1 MVVGEMPSSVD
12 LLVVGGGPGG
22 YVAAIAAAQLG
33 RQVVV
38 VDSLG
43 EAGLGGVCVNVGCIP
58 SKALIELAHATH
70 GVSDW
75 TNRGMKIASQPTV
88 DMKDFQTW
96 KTEVVTGLN
105 GGVRQLLKTAGVEVR
120 QGFFRFTRKDQ
131 GVLEFGDAP
140 PTHIQFKNCIIATG
154 SRPTMI
160 PALPHDGKR
169 ILDSSDVLALDVLPK
184 SIAIVGGGYIGVELG
199 TALAQ
204 LGSKVVMIEA
214 GDRLLPALPST
225 LVSPVA
231 KRLGEIGVDV
241 RVKTTVVSDD
251 GKALTV
257 VNDGVNSTIDV
268 DYVVVAIGR
277 TPNTDDIGLEVL
289 GVTPNA
295 RGILEVG
302 PDLLVT
308 PKIAAIGDITPG
320 PALAHKASA
329 EAHVAAEV
337 LSGHDAKFDPTAI
350 PAVVFSDPE
359 IAMTG
364 LTVDEAKEAGYQ
376 AVGSMFPM
384 AASGR
389 AFTLGD
395 KAGFA
400 QIVHTPEG
408 VLLGAQVVGAH
419 ASEYIAEVT
428 LAIEMGASL
437 QDLADTIHPHPSM
450 SETLPEAARVGL
462 GHPIHVSPKRQR
474 NT

>member
-1 MVVGEMPSSVD
+1 KISAQPS
-12 LLVVGGGPGG
+12 
-22 YVAAIAAAQLG
+22 
-33 RQVVV
+33 
-38 VDSLG
+38 
-43 EAGLGGVCVNVGCIP
+43 
-58 SKALIELAHATH
+58 
-70 GVSDW
+70 
-75 TNRGMKIASQPTV
+75 V

-131 GVLEFGDAP
+131 GVLEFGEAP
-140 PTHIQFKNCIIATG
+140 PTHIQFNNAIIATG

-160 PALPHDGKR
+160 AELPHDGIR
-169 ILDSSDVLALDVLPK
+169 ILDSSDVLSLDVLPK
-184 SIAIVGGGYIGVELG
+184 TIAIVGAGYIGVELG

-204 LGSKVVMIEA
+204 LGSTVFMIEA
-214 GDRLLPALPST
+214 GERILPALPAT
-225 LVSPVA
+225 LVAPVVR
-231 KRLGEIGVDV
+231 RLAEIGVEV
-241 RVKTTVVSDD
+241 RTKTTVVSDD

-257 VNDGVNSTIDV
+257 ITEGATSQIAV

-277 TPNTDDIGLEVL
+277 TPNTDDLGLEVI
-289 GVTPNA
+289 GVKPNA

-302 PDLLVT
+302 ADLLVT

-337 LSGHDAKFDPTAI
+337 LSGHAARFDPTAI
-350 PAVVFSDPE
+350 PAVIFSDPE

-364 LTVDEAKEAGYQ
+364 LTLEEASAAGYSAQ
-376 AVGSMFPM
+376 VAMFPM

-400 QIVHTPEG
+400 QLVHTTAG
-408 VLLGAQVVGAH
+408 VVLGAQIVGPR

-462 GHPIHVSPKRQR
+462 GFPIHVSPKRQR
-474 NT
+474 NNSEGK

>member
-1 MVVGEMPSSVD
+1 MPSSVD
-12 LLVVGGGPGG
+12 LLVIGGGPGG

-33 RQVVV
+33 RQVVL
-38 VDSLG
+38 VDAEG
-43 EAGLGGVCVNVGCIP
+43 EAGLGGVCVNEGCIP
-58 SKALIELAHATH
+58 SKALIGLAHATH
-70 GVSDW
+70 DISGWSK
-75 TNRGMKIASQPTV
+75 RGLKVVGEPSV
-88 DMKDFQTW
+88 DMKEFQTW
-96 KTEVVTGLN
+96 KSEVVSGLN

-154 SRPTMI
+154 SRPMVI
-160 PALPHDGKR
+160 PGLPRDGKR

-184 SIAIVGGGYIGVELG
+184 SIAVVGGGYIGVELG
-199 TALAQ
+199 TALVQ
-204 LGSKVVMIEA
+204 LGSKVIMIEA
-214 GDRLLPALPST
+214 AERLLPALPST
-225 LVSPVA
+225 LVAPVSR
-231 KRLGEIGVDV
+231 RLGELGVDV
-241 RVKTTVVSDD
+241 RVNTKVVSDN
-251 GKALTV
+251 GKSLTV
-257 VNDGVNSTIDV
+257 TSDGTEAAIDV

-277 TPNTDDIGLEVL
+277 TPNTDDIGLEVI
-289 GVTPNA
+289 GVKPNA

-302 PDLLVT
+302 LDLLVT
-308 PKIAAIGDITPG
+308 SKIAAIGDITPG

-389 AFTLGD
+389 AYTLGE

-400 QIVHTPEG
+400 QLVHTPEG
-408 VLLGAQVVGAH
+408 VVLGAQIVGPH

-428 LAIEMGASL
+428 LAIEMGANL

-462 GHPIHVSPKRQR
+462 GFPIHVSPKRQR

>member
-1 MVVGEMPSSVD
+1 
-12 LLVVGGGPGG
+12 
-22 YVAAIAAAQLG
+22 
-33 RQVVV
+33 
-38 VDSLG
+38 
-43 EAGLGGVCVNVGCIP
+43 
-58 SKALIELAHATH
+58 
-70 GVSDW
+70 
-75 TNRGMKIASQPTV
+75 
-88 DMKDFQTW
+88 
-96 KTEVVTGLN
+96 
-105 GGVRQLLKTAGVEVR
+105 
-120 QGFFRFTRKDQ
+120 
-131 GVLEFGDAP
+131 
-140 PTHIQFKNCIIATG
+140 
-154 SRPTMI
+154 
-160 PALPHDGKR
+160 
-169 ILDSSDVLALDVLPK
+169 
-184 SIAIVGGGYIGVELG
+184 
-199 TALAQ
+199 
-204 LGSKVVMIEA
+204 MIEA
-214 GDRLLPALPST
+214 AERLLPALPST
-225 LVSPVA
+225 LVAPVA
-231 KRLGEIGVDV
+231 RRLGELGVDV
-241 RVKTTVVSDD
+241 RVNTKVVSDN
-251 GKALTV
+251 GKSLTV
-257 VNDGVNSTIDV
+257 TTDGAESAIDV

-277 TPNTDDIGLEVL
+277 TPNTDDIGLEVI
-289 GVTPNA
+289 GIKPNA

-364 LTVDEAKEAGYQ
+364 LTVEEAKEAGYQ

-389 AFTLGD
+389 AYTLGE

-400 QIVHTPEG
+400 QLVHTPEG
-408 VLLGAQVVGAH
+408 VVLGAQIVGPH

-462 GHPIHVSPKRQR
+462 GFPIHVSPKRQR

>member
-1 MVVGEMPSSVD
+1 MDFKDYYSVLGLTKSAKAED
-12 LLVVGGGPGG
+12 IKKAYRSLAQQYHPDKNPG
-22 YVAAIAAAQLG
+22 
-33 RQVVV
+33 
-38 VDSLG
+38 D
-43 EAGLGGVCVNVGCIP
+43 
-58 SKALIELAHATH
+58 SKAEERFKEINEAYQVLSDPQKKDKFVGLFPTD
-70 GVSDW
+70 VS
-75 TNRGMKIASQPTV
+75 A
-88 DMKDFQTW
+88 
-96 KTEVVTGLN
+96 
-105 GGVRQLLKTAGVEVR
+105 
-120 QGFFRFTRKDQ
+120 
-131 GVLEFGDAP
+131 
-140 PTHIQFKNCIIATG
+140 
-154 SRPTMI
+154 
-160 PALPHDGKR
+160 
-169 ILDSSDVLALDVLPK
+169 
-184 SIAIVGGGYIGVELG
+184 
-199 TALAQ
+199 
-204 LGSKVVMIEA
+204 
-214 GDRLLPALPST
+214 
-225 LVSPVA
+225 
-231 KRLGEIGVDV
+231 
-241 RVKTTVVSDD
+241 
-251 GKALTV
+251 
-257 VNDGVNSTIDV
+257 IDV

-277 TPNTDDIGLEVL
+277 TPNTDDIGLEVI
-289 GVTPNA
+289 GIKPNA

-364 LTVDEAKEAGYQ
+364 LTFDEAKEAGYQ

-389 AFTLGD
+389 AYTLGE

-400 QIVHTPEG
+400 QLVHTPEG
-408 VLLGAQVVGAH
+408 VVLGAQIVGPH

-462 GHPIHVSPKRQR
+462 GFPIHVSPKRQR

>member
-1 MVVGEMPSSVD
+1 MPSSVD
-12 LLVVGGGPGG
+12 LLVIGGGPGG

-33 RQVVV
+33 RSVVL
-38 VDSLG
+38 VDSNG

-70 GVSDW
+70 GVANWSQ
-75 TNRGMKIASQPTV
+75 RGMKVSAQPSV

-96 KTEVVTGLN
+96 KTEVVSGLN

-120 QGFFRFTRKDQ
+120 QVFFRFTRKDQ
-131 GVLEFGDAP
+131 GVLEFGEAP
-140 PTHIQFKNCIIATG
+140 PTHIQFNNAIIATG

-160 PALPHDGKR
+160 KELPHDGNR
-169 ILDSSDVLALDVLPK
+169 ILDSSDVLALDTLPK
-184 SIAIVGGGYIGVELG
+184 AIAIVGAGYIGVELG

-204 LGSKVVMIEA
+204 LGSKVFMIEA
-214 GDRLLPALPST
+214 GERILPALPAA
-225 LVSPVA
+225 LVAPVA
-231 KRLGEIGVDV
+231 RRLTEIGVEV
-241 RVKTTVVSDD
+241 RTKTTVVSDD
-251 GKALTV
+251 GSALTV
-257 VNDGVNSTIDV
+257 TTDGVTAQIEV

-277 TPNTDDIGLEVL
+277 IPNTDDLGLEVL
-289 GVTPNA
+289 GVKPNA

-302 PDLLVT
+302 ADLLVT

-329 EAHVAAEV
+329 EAHIAAEV
-337 LSGHDAKFDPTAI
+337 LSGHAARFDPTAI
-350 PAVVFSDPE
+350 PAVIFSDPE

-364 LTVDEAKEAGYQ
+364 LTLEEASAAGYSAQ
-376 AVGSMFPM
+376 VAMFPM

-395 KAGFA
+395 KAGFTQLVHTTDGVVLGA
-400 QIVHTPEG
+400 QIVGPR
-408 VLLGAQVVGAH
+408 

-450 SETLPEAARVGL
+450 SETLHEAARVGL
-462 GHPIHVSPKRQR
+462 GFPIHVSPKRQR
-474 NT
+474 NNSEGK